1 VVNLEDGIKSLAG
14 FTGRNLMDEEINV
27 SDFTTKKYSA
37 WANAINPHSWVVT
50 ASDPYYGVEIRSNN
64 ILNTVSIAAGYEVN
78 RVTRANGPYVNAV
91 FGMWF
96 PQFDVGFSNLRQEVK
111 LDDGTEASSV
121 NNKLSAGVA
130 LPLVFSPGVYY

>member
-1 VVNLEDGIKSLAG
+1 LI
-14 FTGRNLMDEEINV
+14 DEKINV

-50 ASDPYYGVEIRSNN
+50 ASDPYYGIEIRSNN

-78 RVTRANGPYVNAV
+78 RVTRANGPYLNAA

-96 PQFDVGFSNLRQEVK
+96 PQFDVGVSNLRQEVK

-121 NNKLSAGVA
+121 NNKLTCWCSLAISFHSRS
-130 LPLVFSPGVYY
+130 LSSKPDDLLTL